1 VYRRRFQNGWV
12 LWNPRGN
19 GVRTVSLGQTMRKL
33 QGRSGFSDT
42 TVNNGAQV
50 TSVTLQ
56 DRDGLVLLK
65 G

>member
-1 VYRRRFQNGWV
+1 
-12 LWNPRGN
+12 
-19 GVRTVSLGQTMRKL
+19 MRKL